1 MTYTDAEVDAVALA
15 MVNAQRKFL
24 FNPPL
29 LRLAECDGR
38 IAGGAELVR
47 ECARAALAARD
58 ALLETVGERWEARG
72 DSGFSRRCASR
83 DAAHRERTQLALLG
97 HESARV
103 VHVTTKR
110 RKR

>member
-1 MTYTDAEVDAVALA
+1 MRYTEAEVDAVALA
-15 MVNAQRKFL
+15 IVNAASGLTYSSIERSAS
-24 FNPPL
+24 PGYW
-29 LRLAECDGR
+29 RDA
-38 IAGGAELVR
+38 
-47 ECARAALAARD
+47 ARAALAARD
-58 ALLETVGERWEARG
+58 ALFEPVGEQWEARG

-103 VHVTTKR
+103 VRVTTKR

>member
-1 MTYTDAEVDAVALA
+1 MTKYTDAEVDAVALA
-15 MVNAQRKFL
+15 IVNAQL
-24 FNPPL
+24 NQPL

-38 IAGGAELVR
+38 IAGGAALVR

-58 ALLETVGERWEARG
+58 ALFEPVGERWEARG
-72 DSGFSRRCASR
+72 DSGLWRRCPSR

-103 VHVTTKR
+103 VRVVTKR